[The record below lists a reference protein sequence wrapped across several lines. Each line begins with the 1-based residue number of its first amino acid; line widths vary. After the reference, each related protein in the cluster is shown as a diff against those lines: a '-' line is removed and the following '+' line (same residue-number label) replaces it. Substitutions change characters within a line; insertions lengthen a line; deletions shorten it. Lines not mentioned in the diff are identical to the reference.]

1 MQNFYRVAIALC
13 AWCSSSWNSLCF
25 KEVNLQAWI
34 SLEFIC
40 PTQRTVIGH
49 RQSLHGTWARLCWG
63 AVCDNNRYPDVWCKY
78 SPVVMWAHSVSHD
91 PIRILLTKIPAAHG
105 YSAKVATKQNA
116 KHNDNFCC
124 EVHPDCAQQQKG
136 NDAKPSSC
144 ATSCC
149 FTIIDELKN
158 QCVTKQI
165 EVSIVY
171 VSKTCVTIA
180 LMY

>member
-1 MQNFYRVAIALC
+1 MILFESFWQKY
-13 AWCSSSWNSLCF
+13 
-25 KEVNLQAWI
+25 K
-34 SLEFIC
+34 
-40 PTQRTVIGH
+40 QRTGSQQKLQQNKM
-49 RQSLHGTWARLCWG
+49 QSAGLPCFE
-63 AVCDNNRYPDVWCKY
+63 
-78 SPVVMWAHSVSHD
+78 
-91 PIRILLTKIPAAHG
+91 
-105 YSAKVATKQNA
+105 
-116 KHNDNFCC
+116 HNDNFCC